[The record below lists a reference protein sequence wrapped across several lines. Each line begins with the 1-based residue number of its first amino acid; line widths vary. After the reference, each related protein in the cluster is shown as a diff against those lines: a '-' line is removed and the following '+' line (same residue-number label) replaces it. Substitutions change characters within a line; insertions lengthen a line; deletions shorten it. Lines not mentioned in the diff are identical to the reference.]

1 MDLQILAAFG
11 IYFCVLTTIGLIF
24 YFKARHANAYM
35 LGDRSVN
42 YFVTAIATQASDMG
56 AWLFLAFP
64 AAIYSRGIAEVW
76 TAIGLVFFMYI
87 NWHYIAPRLRRVT
100 EQYDT
105 VTLSSFLAARC
116 GDTSGVVRLLTA
128 CMALLFFTFYIA
140 SALVGL
146 GKLFSSAF
154 GLNYHLGTFL
164 GLASAIGYTLLG
176 GFVAIAWCDLFQ
188 GIFLLVMILLVPAV
202 AYNSIGGWDVLM
214 AGLKAHGTQLSLF
227 PSVSATINGILL
239 ALGWGLGYFGQPH
252 ILTNFMG
259 IDDPN
264 NIKYAK
270 WVGIAWQILVLSA
283 AIAIGLIAIVYFPTT
298 LVAPENLFVIMAK
311 QLFTP
316 FISGFVLC
324 GILAATLSTL
334 DSHIFISGSVVAE
347 DVYKRVFFVGAP
359 QHHVVWMSRAGS
371 IVVSC
376 VALWIARD
384 PSESIYNLV
393 HYAWSGLG
401 SSFGPLVI
409 MSLTAQRITPFGAA
423 AGILL
428 GGTVSALWPYVS
440 TTVPSLVPA
449 FAIGLLAIYLGS
461 LATSRVQQT
470 R

>member
-1 MDLQILAAFG
+1 MDVQILAAFG
-11 IYFCVLTTIGLIF
+11 IYFSILTVIGLIF
-24 YFKARHANAYM
+24 YFKAKHADAYM

-56 AWLFLAFP
+56 AWLFMAFP
-64 AAIYSRGIAEVW
+64 AALYTRGMLEAW

-87 NWHYIAPRLRRVT
+87 NWHFIAPRLRRAT
-100 EQYDT
+100 EQYGA

-116 GDTSGVVRLLTA
+116 GDRSGIVRLLTA

-146 GKLFSSAF
+146 GKLFASAF
-154 GLNYHLGTFL
+154 GLNYHIGTFL
-164 GLASAIGYTLLG
+164 GLASAIVYTLLG

-188 GIFLLVMILLVPAV
+188 GIFLLGMIVLVPAV
-202 AYNSIGGWDVLM
+202 AYTSIGGWDVLV
-214 AGLKAHGTQLSLF
+214 AGLKAHGTQLSLV
-227 PSVSATINGILL
+227 PSVAGALNGILL

-259 IDDPN
+259 IDDAN

-283 AIAIGLIAIVYFPTT
+283 AIAIGLIAIVYFPEPMT
-298 LVAPENLFVIMAK
+298 APENLFVVMAK
-311 QLFTP
+311 QLFPP
-316 FISGFVLC
+316 FIAGFVLC

-347 DVYKRVFFVGAP
+347 DVYKRVFCVDAP
-359 QHHVVWMSRAGS
+359 SRHVVWMSRLGS
-371 IVVSC
+371 ILVSC

-393 HYAWSGLG
+393 QYAWSGLG
-401 SSFGPLVI
+401 SAFGPLVI
-409 MSLTAQRITPFGAA
+409 LSLSTCTITPFGAA
-423 AGILL
+423 AGILS
-428 GGTVSALWPYVS
+428 GGMVSAFWPLVS
-440 TTVPSLVPA
+440 TAVSPLVPG
-449 FAIGLLAIYLGS
+449 FFVGLLAIYFCS
-461 LATSRVQQT
+461 LATRTTQKSQ
-470 R
+470 

>member
-87 NWHYIAPRLRRVT
+87 NWHYIAPRLRRAT

-188 GIFLLVMILLVPAV
+188 GIF
-202 AYNSIGGWDVLM
+202 Y
-214 AGLKAHGTQLSLF
+214 
-227 PSVSATINGILL
+227 
-239 ALGWGLGYFGQPH
+239 
-252 ILTNFMG
+252 
-259 IDDPN
+259 
-264 NIKYAK
+264 
-270 WVGIAWQILVLSA
+270 
-283 AIAIGLIAIVYFPTT
+283 
-298 LVAPENLFVIMAK
+298 
-311 QLFTP
+311 
-316 FISGFVLC
+316 
-324 GILAATLSTL
+324 
-334 DSHIFISGSVVAE
+334 
-347 DVYKRVFFVGAP
+347 
-359 QHHVVWMSRAGS
+359 
-371 IVVSC
+371 
-376 VALWIARD
+376 
-384 PSESIYNLV
+384 
-393 HYAWSGLG
+393 
-401 SSFGPLVI
+401 SS
-409 MSLTAQRITPFGAA
+409 
-423 AGILL
+423 
-428 GGTVSALWPYVS
+428 
-440 TTVPSLVPA
+440 
-449 FAIGLLAIYLGS
+449 
-461 LATSRVQQT
+461 
-470 R
+470 